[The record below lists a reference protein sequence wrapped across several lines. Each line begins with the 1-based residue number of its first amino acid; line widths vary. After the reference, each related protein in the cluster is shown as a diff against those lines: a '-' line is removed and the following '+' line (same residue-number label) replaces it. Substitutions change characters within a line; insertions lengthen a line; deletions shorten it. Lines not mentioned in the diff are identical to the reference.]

1 MNAIGVDV
9 GGTKIAAAVVSPEGK
24 ILNEVRYP
32 TQAVPPNRL
41 IETIARGIAEVK
53 DGFEVGGVCV
63 AVPGLILAAENKVVF
78 APNLHEIENI
88 RLDEEIGAATGLKVT
103 VENDANA
110 AAWGEFRYGA
120 GKDVEHQ
127 VFITLGTG
135 VGGGVI
141 THGMLLR
148 GAQGAGGEL
157 GHVTL
162 DPTGP
167 RGGDLEALASGTAIR
182 RRAREV
188 ANDQPRSA
196 LGRLAVEREVLG
208 EDVTRLAQ
216 EGDEASISVLEETGR
231 WLGIG
236 LAGFVNIFNPEV
248 IAVGGGVITHGIL
261 LRGAQG
267 AGGELGHVT
276 IDPTGPRCGCGNH
289 GCLEALA
296 SGTAIRRR
304 AREVAN
310 ERPNSALGRL
320 AVQREVLGEDVSRL
334 AGEGDEASLTV
345 LEETGRWLGIGLAG
359 FVNIFNPEVIPVGG
373 GAAQAGEFVLGPAR
387 EEVHLR
393 ARSPSRDLVRIVEA
407 TLGPESGVLGA
418 AALARGEDG
427 EYVLGP
433 SGRVT

>member
-41 IETIARGIAEVK
+41 IETIAQAITEVK
-53 DGFEVGGVCV
+53 DGFEVGGVCL
-63 AVPGLILAAENKVVF
+63 AVPGLILAAENKVIF

-88 RLDEEIGAATGLKVT
+88 RLDEEIGSSTGTSVT

-135 VGGGVI
+135 VGGGII
-141 THGMLLR
+141 THG
-148 GAQGAGGEL
+148 
-157 GHVTL
+157 V
-162 DPTGP
+162 
-167 RGGDLEALASGTAIR
+167 
-182 RRAREV
+182 
-188 ANDQPRSA
+188 
-196 LGRLAVEREVLG
+196 
-208 EDVTRLAQ
+208 
-216 EGDEASISVLEETGR
+216 
-231 WLGIG
+231 
-236 LAGFVNIFNPEV
+236 
-248 IAVGGGVITHGIL
+248 L

-276 IDPTGPRCGCGNH
+276 IDATGPRCGCGNH

-310 ERPNSALGRL
+310 DRPGSALGRL
-320 AVQREVLGEDVSRL
+320 AVEREVLGEDVTRL
-334 AGEGDEASLTV
+334 AQEGDEASILV

-359 FVNIFNPEVIPVGG
+359 FVNTFNPEVIPVGG
-373 GAAQAGEFVLGPAR
+373 GASRAGELILEPAR
-387 EEVHLR
+387 REVHLR
-393 ARSPSRDLVRIVEA
+393 ARSPSRDLVEIKEA

-433 SGRVT
+433 SRRLTRKGSR